1 MRHFLPALLLV
12 TACGVAPAPEANPN
26 DDLRRSLADAYSKIN
41 TIGQAVLVLQKENAA
56 LSLQVE
62 ALSSSVAQDSKD
74 TRSSVVDLSE
84 GTCISTRDHASG
96 LPTGKRQHKPISWI
110 VEPDSATPTT
120 PTLAYADTDGDGEDD
135 AIVLIADLDGDGKS
149 EFISVGGD
157 SDHDG
162 SFHDDEAEAD
172 KRRSDAGDLVCGAT
186 DHF

>member
-12 TACGVAPAPEANPN
+12 TACGVAPAPEA
-26 DDLRRSLADAYSKIN
+26 DDSAEMKRSLADAYTKIN
-41 TIGQAVLVLQKENAA
+41 TIGQAVLVLQAENADLKKQ
-56 LSLQVE
+56 LSG
-62 ALSSSVAQDSKD
+62 LSSSVDQDTKD
-74 TRSSVVDLSE
+74 TRSSVTDLSD
-84 GTCISTRDHASG
+84 GACIITRDAASG
-96 LPTGKRQHKPISWI
+96 LPTGRRQHKPITWFA
-110 VEPDSATPTT
+110 EPDTATPTP